1 MESNV
6 THSILTILLE
16 IASIT
21 GSILGVGH
29 WIGKRFDRV
38 YDKFDSFCKEMKDIQ
53 LNARTHVT
61 FEHCHDKREACPC
74 VSTIKEIQQN
84 LKKSTTRSRRNPQNG
99 KN

>member
-16 IASIT
+16 IASIV

-38 YDKFDSFCKEMKDIQ
+38 YDKFDAFCKEMKDIQ
-53 LNARTHVT
+53 LDAQTHVT
-61 FEHCHDKREACPC
+61 FEHCHEKREACPC
-74 VSTIKEIQQN
+74 LQAVMKIEEQLKNNNVAVRSR
-84 LKKSTTRSRRNPQNG
+84 KKSS
-99 KN
+99 